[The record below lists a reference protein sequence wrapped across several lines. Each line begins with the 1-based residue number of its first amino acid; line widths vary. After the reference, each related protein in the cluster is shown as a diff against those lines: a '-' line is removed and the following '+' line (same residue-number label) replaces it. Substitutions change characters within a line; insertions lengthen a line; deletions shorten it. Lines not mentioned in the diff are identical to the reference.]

1 MKAIF
6 LRISALFLLLFFC
19 SCLLAQQPRDY
30 QVKLRSGAFV
40 PELNADKP
48 RSTDSVFR
56 NAQYGPFW
64 YAVLQFND
72 IPSESLRLQL
82 TQSGITLLDYFPNYA
97 YAAKINTGFD
107 TRTFAS
113 LSVRSVFV
121 FQDLQKT
128 IPDLFYAK
136 VPAHALIEPGK
147 ADVTIITYET
157 MTRSAIEPLLS
168 SMGAQLIREDAPFR
182 SFVVRVPATQLK
194 SLVRLSVVQW
204 AEFIDEPNK
213 EENLPG
219 RSLHRVSPISDG
231 PRNLKGEGI
240 NVGIWDGGAIGQHL
254 DFLPT
259 GRVTQ
264 VENAAFSNHSTH
276 CSGTILGKGIANP
289 NARGMA
295 PDAKLYS
302 YDFNGNVSAE
312 IAAAIPAYNLV
323 VSSHSYGAT
332 TATCGINGTNVWY
345 SATSRATDLNLN
357 NFPFHL
363 HVHSAGNSQTS
374 CTGGWHTITGS
385 GKSAKNNILVA
396 SVTSTDAISS
406 FSSFGPVQD
415 GRVKP
420 DISAMGTNVFSTY
433 STGPTAYAT
442 ISGTSMATPGVAGS
456 IALLV
461 ERFKQLNSNTLPPS
475 ALIKSAV
482 LNTAQDLGNPGPD
495 YRFGYGRIDALEAVR
510 VLEDNR
516 YVVTT
521 VANAAFNELTISVP
535 PNTARLNVMLN
546 WNDPAGAPNANPA
559 LVNNLDIAVNNT
571 TTTFLPWVL
580 DKDNPSATATTGI
593 DNVSNVEQVT
603 INNPAAGTY
612 VVKVTGTSVAT
623 GTNQQYALTWTIDQP
638 RIEMIY
644 PNGGESFSPGSSEVI
659 TWNQFGLTG
668 TQTLEYSVDNGAN
681 WLLISN
687 TIASTTN
694 RFTWSVP
701 AGINTSQARIRVTS
715 GSLSDQ
721 SDAVFKAL
729 GTVTGFSGSGTSCA
743 AGEINFSWTTVA
755 GATHYDIYRLN
766 QANGEYV
773 LFAGN
778 LTSNSYSATGLTPG
792 QSDWYS
798 IRCRSSVTTAE
809 SQRTNAIAVTA
820 SSGGGNMGALGAI
833 TGETTICSTGP
844 VSYSINPVTGATGYV
859 WTVPAG
865 AAIVGGQ
872 GTNQISV
879 SFVSGSQ
886 SGNVSVYA
894 TNTNCQT
901 PSVQLSVIVGN
912 SSLTAPVSG
921 GNQQQL
927 VCPGAAIPTLA
938 ASASVLTGQT
948 VVWYSAATG
957 GSVVAN
963 PTLNTIGSVTYF
975 AAARDNL
982 TGCEGT
988 ARTGV
993 TLTLTAVPA
1002 ATITAG
1008 GPTSFCLGGSVTLTA
1023 NSGASY
1029 LWSNG
1034 QTGSSITVNT
1044 SQSVT
1049 VTVTTGSCVST
1060 AAPTVVT
1067 VNPLPVA
1074 TITPLTATR
1083 VCDGDRVLL
1092 AASTGSTWSWSNGAT
1107 SQSVLIGTSGNY
1119 LVTVTNSFG
1128 CSAASAPVAVTI
1140 EPNPVVTLQAS
1151 PYTRVLP
1158 GIQTTINALVT
1169 PAGSYNFAWFLNNNP
1184 LTGESTASV
1193 DSIGWKHP
1201 SGSYKVR
1208 VQNNPP
1214 RLPCANTS
1222 EVLVIGDSVTAR
1234 LFVFPSPNNGSFKV
1248 SYYSAVAT
1256 TYSLQVFDSKGGM
1269 VFNKQ
1274 LPATAGYPLLDVDLR
1289 SAQGGLY
1296 IVRLVN
1302 AANAVLASGKV
1313 IINK

>member
-1 MKAIF
+1 MKPSFKYFSVIAF
-6 LRISALFLLLFFC
+6 FLLIAFG
-19 SCLLAQQPRDY
+19 SMAQQPRDY
-30 QVKLRSGAFV
+30 QVQLRSGTIV
-40 PELNADKP
+40 PEINTGKLKLSDP
-48 RSTDSVFR
+48 VFR
-56 NAQYGPFW
+56 TTQFGPFW

-72 IPSESLRLQL
+72 IPSPALRQQL
-82 TQSGITLLDYFPNYA
+82 AQAGITLLDYFPQYA
-97 YAAKINTGFD
+97 YAAKISTSFD
-107 TRTFAS
+107 ISTFAS
-113 LSVRSVFV
+113 FSIRSVFA
-121 FQDLQKT
+121 FQDIQKT
-128 IPDLFYAK
+128 IPDLMYAK
-136 VPAHALIEPGK
+136 VPSYAVMEPGK
-147 ADVTIITYET
+147 ADVTIITFET
-157 MTRSAIEPLLS
+157 ISRLAFEPLLATV
-168 SMGAQLIREDAPFR
+168 GAQVIREDAPFR
-182 SFVVRVPATQLK
+182 SFVVRVPVTQLK
-194 SLVRLSVVQW
+194 SLVRLPVVQW
-204 AEFIDEPNK
+204 AEFIDEPNRN
-213 EENLPG
+213 ENLPG
-219 RSLHRVSPISDG
+219 RSLHRVSPING
-231 PRNLKGEGI
+231 GTRNLNGEGI

-264 VENAAFSNHSTH
+264 VENVALSDHSTH
-276 CSGTILGKGIANP
+276 CSGTILGRGIANP
-289 NARGMA
+289 IARGMA
-295 PDAKLYS
+295 PNAKLYS
-302 YDFNGNVSAE
+302 YDFNGNVPAE
-312 IAAAIPAYNLV
+312 IAAGIPAYNLV
-323 VSSHSYGAT
+323 VSSHSYGGS
-332 TATCGINGTNVWY
+332 ATCDITGASIAY
-345 SATSRATDLNLN
+345 SATSRSTDLNLN

-374 CTGGWHTITGS
+374 CTGGWYTITGS

-396 SVTSTDAISS
+396 NVTSTDAISS
-406 FSSFGPVQD
+406 SSSFGPVQD

-433 STGPTAYAT
+433 SSGPTTYAT
-442 ISGTSMATPGVAGS
+442 ISGTSMATPGISGS
-456 IALLV
+456 VALLV
-461 ERFKQLNSNTLPPS
+461 ERFKQLNNNTLPPS

-482 LNTAQDLGNPGPD
+482 LNTAQDLGNLGPD

-510 VLEDNR
+510 VLENNR
-516 YVVTT
+516 YVVNTIANSALNEISIT
-521 VANAAFNELTISVP
+521 VPV
-535 PNTARLNVMLN
+535 NTVRLNVMLN

-559 LVNNLDIAVNNT
+559 LVNNLDLTVTNSTNNY
-571 TTTFLPWVL
+571 LPWIL
-580 DKDNPSATATTGI
+580 DKNNPSVAATTGV

-603 INNPAAGTY
+603 IYNPAAGTY
-612 VVKVTGTSVAT
+612 QIKVAGTSIAS
-623 GTNQQYALTWTIDQP
+623 GTNQQYAVSWTIDQP
-638 RIEMIY
+638 RVEMIY
-644 PNGGESFSPGSSEVI
+644 PNGAESFSPGNSEVI
-659 TWNQFGLTG
+659 TWNQLGATG
-668 TQTLEYSVDNGAN
+668 TQTLEYSLDNGAT
-681 WLLISN
+681 WVLIAN
-687 TIASTTN
+687 NIASSAT
-694 RFTWSVP
+694 RYTWSVP
-701 AGINTSQARIRVTS
+701 LGINTAQALVRITN
-715 GSLSDQ
+715 GSLVDQ
-721 SDAVFKAL
+721 SDAVFKIL
-729 GTVTGFSGSGTSCA
+729 GTVPGFFGNGTSCA
-743 AGEINFSWTTVA
+743 AGEINFTWSAVT
-755 GATHYDIYRLN
+755 GATHYEIYRLN
-766 QANGEYV
+766 QTTGAYD
-773 LFAGN
+773 LFAAN
-778 LTSNSYSATGLTPG
+778 LTTTTHTATGLTPG
-792 QSDWYS
+792 QSSWFT
-798 IRCRSSVTTAE
+798 IRSRSTVTNAE
-809 SQRTNAIAVTA
+809 SERATAIAVTA
-820 SSGGGNMGALGAI
+820 SSGGGNMGTPGAI
-833 TGETTICSTGP
+833 TGETTICGTSQTN
-844 VSYSINPVTGATGYV
+844 YSISPLNGATGYV
-859 WTVPAG
+859 WSVPAG
-865 AAIVGGQ
+865 ASIIAGQ
-872 GTNQISV
+872 GTNQITVTYSL
-879 SFVSGSQ
+879 GSQ

-894 TNTNCQT
+894 TNSNCQT

-963 PTLNTIGSVTYF
+963 PSLNTIGSVTYF

-1023 NSGASY
+1023 NSGTSY

-1119 LVTVTNSFG
+1119 LVSVTNSFG
-1128 CSAASAPVAVTI
+1128 CSAVSAPVAVTI